1 MDKKLVEVSE
11 ATLSNLSLR
20 INAGELVCIV
30 GRIGAGKSSLLSG
43 LLSEMVVSQHDP
55 TNPRFGFS
63 LKGRTAY
70 VAQQAWIQNL
80 SVRDNILFGHAYD
93 AKRYD
98 EVINACAWRRTS
110 PSCQVISV
118 LILVAR
124 VTNMEGYQ
132 YS

>member
-1 MDKKLVEVSE
+1 MLWRTCAMPGLCHAHVGPVP
-11 ATLSNLSLR
+11 
-20 INAGELVCIV
+20 CIV

-93 AKRYD
+93 EKRYD
-98 EVINACAWRRTS
+98 AVISACALA
-110 PSCQVISV
+110 PD
-118 LILVAR
+118 LAILPGD
-124 VTNMEGYQ
+124 EWHC
-132 YS
+132 YSWQRY